1 MKSNINKNL
10 LQPLAD
16 FKLTLEKSLLE
27 IVIKIFTGD
36 SSRSYRLLFL
46 LLISIIASLAII
58 LIGVGIPPITAL
70 PTDISILLESGWRI
84 INGQTPHLDYYS
96 ALGLFTS
103 LPIAFGMKIASP
115 SASAIAYGNVL
126 LLVTL
131 TPWAWLIARDRL
143 SALNAFLFA
152 LFMALLLVAPRPL
165 GSPMSEVSY
174 AMLYNRQAFVFLSML
189 LIEIF
194 ITPRTPERYSAKS
207 QFIKGLSSGILCALI
222 FYCKVNY
229 FAIAIFA
236 ILLHLILFRFSKA
249 WFFGCLSGVLTMFL
263 GIYILFDLNVYAY
276 LTDISFAAKSQDK
289 IQKLHN
295 LKGVLFDNL
304 YWLYLILMLI
314 IINSL
319 NQKQNTPELSDFCYK
334 TRPQVIATFVALS
347 GIFICGTN
355 SQATDIP
362 LFFIAG
368 LILLEQLRR
377 EFQLDNYSVNSFSG
391 LKYFLTIAIVTL
403 FCATILLQDLGS
415 ITSAVL
421 SNKLKLTSIPQSQ
434 QLDSKTISD
443 LLAIEGSSNYPVMIN
458 DGLSLLRP
466 YISKDSRILALDFA
480 NPFSFALELPPPK
493 GDALWWHYHHTFSE
507 ASFPEA
513 TKVFRDVNLVI
524 IPKQSDE
531 GSSASKYMKKIYG
544 NYLQKNFQEQDN
556 SQFWTLWTRTL
567 ISNQ

>member
-1 MKSNINKNL
+1 MKTNINKSL
-10 LQPLAD
+10 FQPLAD
-16 FKLTLEKSLLE
+16 FKLTLENSLPE
-27 IVIKIFTGD
+27 IIIKIFTGD

-46 LLISIIASLAII
+46 LLISIIASLTII

-84 INGQTPHLDYYS
+84 INGQIPHLDYYS
-96 ALGLFTS
+96 PLGSFTS
-103 LPIAFGMKIASP
+103 LPIALGMKIGSP
-115 SASAIAYGNVL
+115 SASSIAYGNVL
-126 LLVTL
+126 LLVIF

-174 AMLYNRQAFVFLSML
+174 AMLYNRQAFVFLSIL

-194 ITPRTPERYSAKS
+194 ITPRTPERSSAKS
-207 QFIKGLSSGILCALI
+207 QFIGGLSSGILLALI

-236 ILLHLILFRFSKA
+236 ILLHLILVRFNKA
-249 WFFGCLSGVLTMFL
+249 WLIGFACGLLSVLITPV
-263 GIYILFDLNVYAY
+263 IVFDLNIFNY
-276 LTDISFAAKSQDK
+276 LADISLAAKSQDK

-295 LKGVLFDNL
+295 LKGIFINNF
-304 YWLYLILMLI
+304 YWLYLIFMLI
-314 IINSL
+314 IINSF
-319 NQKQNTPELSDFCYK
+319 KQNNDSHELSDLWHQ
-334 TRPQVIATFVALS
+334 TRPQIISTFVALA

-355 SQATDIP
+355 SQSTDIP
-362 LFFIAG
+362 LFFVAG
-368 LILLEQLRR
+368 LILLEHLRR
-377 EFQLDNYSVNSFSG
+377 EFKLHNYSVNSFSG

-421 SNKLKLTSIPQSQ
+421 SNKLKFAAVSQSQ

-443 LLAIEGSSNYPVMIN
+443 LLVIEKSSNYPVMIN
-458 DGLSLLRP
+458 DGLDLISP
-466 YISKDSRILALDFA
+466 YKSKDSRILAMDFA

-493 GDALWWHYHHTFSE
+493 GDALWWHYYHTFSE
-507 ASFPEA
+507 ELFPEA
-513 TKVFRDVNLVI
+513 EKVFRDVNLVI
-524 IPKQSDE
+524 IPKQSEE
-531 GSSASKYMKKIYG
+531 GSSASKYMKEIYG
-544 NYLQKNFQEQDN
+544 DYLQKNFQEQDD
-556 SQFWTLWTRTL
+556 SQFWTLWTRV
-567 ISNQ
+567 NQ